1 MVSIALSLKSLVNSF
16 PGLDSALEEALWLA
30 QGGGS
35 SLSTFWIFVCKCL
48 TPEHH
53 SHLGDV
59 GQGIGCFFKEQ
70 FTFFTLCCRS
80 CEFTSIVC
88 VQERKKTV
96 MRAV

>member
-16 PGLDSALEEALWLA
+16 PGLDSALEEALWLV

-35 SLSTFWIFVCKCL
+35 SLSTFWIFVFKCL

-59 GQGIGCFFKEQ
+59 GQGIGCLFKEQ
-70 FTFFTLCCRS
+70 LPPS
-80 CEFTSIVC
+80 LML
-88 VQERKKTV
+88 QEL
-96 MRAV
+96 